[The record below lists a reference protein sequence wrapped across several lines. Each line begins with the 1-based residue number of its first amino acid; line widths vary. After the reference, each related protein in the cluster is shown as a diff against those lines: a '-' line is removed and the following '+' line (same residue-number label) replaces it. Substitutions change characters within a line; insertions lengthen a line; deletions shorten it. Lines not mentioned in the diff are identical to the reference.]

1 MKKFLL
7 TLLFI
12 FILAAGT
19 GIYYLSRTLN
29 AQSYQQ
35 QIIAAV
41 SELTGR
47 KMTVSGQTSLSLLP
61 SPTIIMTGVYLPNHA
76 GSDKTNMLTADKLK
90 VEIDWGSL
98 FKTPLVVKNIEIEK
112 PVLYLERLPSNRAN
126 WEFPFC
132 RRRTKT

>member
-12 FILAAGT
+12 LLLAAGT

-41 SELTGR
+41 FELTGR

-61 SPTIIMTGVYLPNHA
+61 SPTITMTGVYLPNHA
-76 GSDKTNMLTADKLK
+76 GSDKTNMLSADKLN
-90 VEIDWGSL
+90 VEIDRVSL
-98 FKTPLVVKNIEIEK
+98 FKTP
-112 PVLYLERLPSNRAN
+112 
-126 WEFPFC
+126 
-132 RRRTKT
+132 